1 MAKLYITDLDGT
13 LLDNTPKLSDFAR
26 YGIEKILKANIDFS
40 IASARNIASLRQLL
54 GDVKFKLPVIEINGA
69 YISDYSTGRHY
80 IVNSIA
86 PDICTGIINICNKHN
101 IRLFVTSHFDGVDRL
116 YYEDINNDGMRWF
129 LGDKTEGHSEH
140 AQEIKSLKDILHE
153 QIVCFMAISNEEAM
167 TALSREIDEEFGN
180 LLDCFLFENPYSP
193 GWFWLTI
200 HDKSARKD
208 NAVLELTK
216 LTNHDISDVVVFGD
230 QSNDINMIKLNKLGA
245 TGIAVSNAIE
255 EVKRHADKTIGDN
268 TSDSVIKYILAQE
281 NL

>member
-13 LLDNTPKLSDFAR
+13 LLDNSPRLSDFSR
-26 YGIEKILKANIDFS
+26 CGIEKILKAGIDFS

-54 GDVKFKLPVIEINGA
+54 GDIKFRLPIIEINGA
-69 YISDYSTGRHY
+69 YISDYSTGKHHV
-80 IVNSIA
+80 INSIA
-86 PDICTGIINICNKHN
+86 PDICASIIDICSGHN
-101 IRLFVTSHFDGVDRL
+101 IRLFVTSHLNNVDRL
-116 YYEDINNDGMRWF
+116 YYEEVNNDGMRWF

-167 TALSREIDEEFGN
+167 TKLSCAIENEFGDM
-180 LLDCFLFENPYSP
+180 LDCFLFENPYSL

-216 LTNHDISDVVVFGD
+216 LTNHKISDVVVFGD
-230 QSNDINMIKLNKLGA
+230 QSNDINMMKLSKLGA
-245 TGIAVSNAIE
+245 TSIAVSNAID
-255 EVKRHADKTIGDN
+255 EVKKNADKVIGN
-268 TSDSVIKYILAQE
+268 NISDSVVKYILSQE